1 MSGKMTQTGK
11 SANPDIAAGP
21 GKTAGPLDL
30 YRITKERYAEDLSG
44 TGARRYGGRWNNRGV
59 PVVYTAEHRSLSLL
73 EFLVHAPPQVLPAGM
88 CMLAIRIPADVPVYD
103 LTTGEL
109 PAGWRGYPYD
119 SLTQEIGDTL
129 LKSDKYGLIRVPSAI
144 VEEERNCLIH
154 PGLALEAGV
163 FVREVKPLYLDGRL
177 LPDER

>member
-59 PVVYTAEHRSLSLL
+59 PVVYAAEHRSLSLL
-73 EFLVHAPPQVLPAGM
+73 EFLVHAPPQVMPAGM
-88 CMLAIRIPADVPVYD
+88 CMLAIRIPEGVPVRD
-103 LTTGEL
+103 LTTADL

-119 SLTQEIGDTL
+119 SLTQEIGDAL
-129 LKSDKYGLIRVPSAI
+129 LKSGKYGLIRVPSAI
-144 VEEERNCLIH
+144 VQEEWNCLIH
-154 PGLALEAGV
+154 PGLAQESGV
-163 FVREVKPLYLDGRL
+163 FVREIKPLYLDGRL
-177 LPDER
+177 LPDQR